1 MANPAQSWQLR
12 LAAALLTLEAVAA
25 LGWAAWLALEMVI
38 ATPQSVPLALALI
51 VVLVGFG
58 LWVLLAARG
67 LRAGRAW
74 ARSAAVFVQL
84 VMTALGVGS
93 LGGSTSSVVIC
104 LAWCSQLSSKGCCC
118 SPRLLSR
125 PRATAA
131 VATERLSRRGRA
143 PVAAMQHG
151 PWLARYTG
159 PAR

>member
-104 LAWCSQLSSKGCCC
+104 LALVLPAVVEGV
-118 SPRLLSR
+118 LLFT
-125 PRATAA
+125 PAVVEATSD
-131 VATERLSRRGRA
+131 RSRRD
-143 PVAAMQHG
+143 
-151 PWLARYTG
+151 
-159 PAR
+159 